1 MNREIRPASL
11 QAPMAAYAHGV
22 LVEHPTRWVHTC
34 GVVAKAGDGSIPDTV
49 AGQLDVIWDNI
60 RVILADARMGIS
72 DIVSMTTWLVENPR
86 ESVLH
91 GPVDDRLAIVM
102 RKRDEVMAGHKPASA
117 IVTCPVLARPDWRV
131 EIAVVAAQ

>member
-1 MNREIRPASL
+1 
-11 QAPMAAYAHGV
+11 MAAYAHGV

-34 GVVAKAGDGSIPDTV
+34 GVVAKAGDGSIPETV
-49 AGQLDVIWDNI
+49 EGQLDVIWDNI
-60 RVILADARMGIS
+60 RIILADAGMGIA

-91 GPVDDRLAIVM
+91 GPVDERLSIVM

>member
-1 MNREIRPASL
+1 
-11 QAPMAAYAHGV
+11 MAAYAHGV
-22 LVEHPTRWVHTC
+22 LVESPTRWVHTC
-34 GVVAKAGDGSIPDTV
+34 GVVAKAGDGTIPETV

-60 RVILADARMGIS
+60 RIILAEAGMGIP

-86 ESVLH
+86 ESFLH
-91 GPVDDRLAIVM
+91 GTVDDRLAVVM

-131 EIAVVAAQ
+131 EIAVIAAQ